1 MDSRSVTRAR
11 RGGFTLVELLVVIA
25 IIGVLVALL
34 LPAVQQA
41 REAARRMGCQ
51 SKMKQLGIAAHN
63 LHDVGGK
70 FPAGN
75 EYRRGTVAPWNAG
88 GGVYD
93 YYETW
98 TITML
103 PYLEQAAIVPL
114 WDPTTPNAY
123 NDPTGKMTIL
133 RNTKL
138 NIYICPSDP
147 NPFVASAPGSGPG
160 GSGVQ
165 TLSSGNTLC
174 MQSSFRGVAGSTWGG
189 RSFTS
194 DAGGDANWD
203 DGSQVR
209 WLMEWNRGMRGVITC
224 VTDNATAA
232 GPVRIAEITDGTANT
247 LMFGEYATAK
257 GTLNRRTLWS
267 YAYTSYNLSDVSISQ
282 PRTLIADFN
291 QCSAIPSPNG
301 TNQCK
306 RAWGS
311 LHSAGTMN
319 FCFADG
325 SVHTISKNIDMNLV
339 MPALGSIGN
348 GETIQGDF

>member
-1 MDSRSVTRAR
+1 MDPRSLTLVR
-11 RGGFTLVELLVVIA
+11 RRGFTLVELLVVIA

-51 SKMKQLGIAAHN
+51 SKLKQLGIAAHN
-63 LHDVGGK
+63 IHDVQGK

-75 EYRRGTVAPWNAG
+75 EYRKGTTGPWSGA
-88 GGVYD
+88 YD

-98 TITML
+98 AISLL

-133 RNTKL
+133 RQTKL

-160 GSGVQ
+160 GSGIQ
-165 TLSSGNTLC
+165 TLSSGSTLC
-174 MQSSFRGVAGSTWGG
+174 MQSSYRGCAGTTFGG
-189 RSFTS
+189 TSFKDDTGS
-194 DAGGDANWD
+194 NANWD
-203 DGSQVR
+203 DGTQVPS
-209 WLMEWNRGMRGVITC
+209 LIAWNRGMRGVMTC
-224 VTDNATAA
+224 VTDNGTSALH
-232 GPVRIAEITDGTANT
+232 VRIAEVTDGTANT
-247 LMFGEYATAK
+247 LMYGEYATAK

-267 YAYTSYNLSDVSISQ
+267 YAYTSYNLSDVTINQ

-291 QCSAIPSPNG
+291 QCSAIPSPHNDN
-301 TNQCK
+301 NQCK
-306 RAWGS
+306 RGWGS

-325 SVHTISKNIDMNLV
+325 SVHGISKNIDMSLV

-348 GETIQGDF
+348 GETVQGDF